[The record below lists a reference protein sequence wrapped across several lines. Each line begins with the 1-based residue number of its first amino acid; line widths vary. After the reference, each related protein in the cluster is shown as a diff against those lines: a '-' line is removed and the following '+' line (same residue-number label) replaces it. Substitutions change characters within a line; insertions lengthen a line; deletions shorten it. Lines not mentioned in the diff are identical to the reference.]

1 MAFGTYHRN
10 DHERGYVYLIEAIGF
25 HGIIPGRLLRRCKIG
40 LSRDPQ
46 LRRQNFVDSQF
57 PCDVEIITTIYVEDM
72 AEAEGELHQIFKA
85 CNVTLE
91 KSREW
96 FDLSPWQY
104 LKCLWEFR
112 QREAIVFSLSDIPMK
127 AVSVGFAAICIFGA
141 VSVGIYNGL
150 KPTDIEQQNKTTVLD
165 NSAN

>member
-1 MAFGTYHRN
+1 MFIENSRDN
-10 DHERGYVYLIEAIGF
+10 EPGYVYLIRAKKF
-25 HGIIPGRLLRRCKIG
+25 HGIIPGQLLQRCKIG
-40 LSRDPQ
+40 LSRNPEAR
-46 LRRQNFVDSQF
+46 LETFKSSQF

-72 AEAEGELHQIFKA
+72 AEVETELHQIFKA

-127 AVSVGFAAICIFGA
+127 AVSFGLAAFLVTGVVGI
-141 VSVGIYNGL
+141 GIYNGL
-150 KPTDIEQQNKTTVLD
+150 QPVPNQNKTSVDL
-165 NSAN
+165 